1 MVRSFTTSDPQFQVQ
16 LTTGG
21 TYYAAFAIWNGK
33 LGESAHIK
41 SVSQWYTLTISD
53 KPPPYLSTTPISQ
66 ALGISP
72 TLAAVVGIGLLITGV
87 IIGIV
92 VRPKNK
98 G

>member
-53 KPPPYLSTTPISQ
+53 ESPPYLSTAPVGQ